1 MFRHIGRTA
10 LPRPAELRAR
20 SIFGS
25 AAVSSAAA
33 FLTSLL
39 KPVGICYALTVA
51 IALAAQRKLQ
61 YFPTAEKPGPA
72 SLAHPMFSSIEEH
85 EVRASDGTRCYLW
98 HWPAPALNDIPM
110 QPFYLREPQASA
122 AASTMAELRREHP
135 QFQGIDV
142 VQFHGN
148 AGSRMHRLAFMHLL
162 RDGLGCSVTVLDYRG
177 FGGSEGSPTEHGLI
191 ADGRAAYDWVRAR
204 QAADQRLS
212 STIPMANIV
221 DDSSPVDETGRY
233 SGRRHVVLWGESIGS
248 GVAVALLDEEIAKQ
262 PAPARAP
269 SDTSLVLEAGFS
281 SCVDLGAHAYPW
293 LPVRLGM
300 LDRFESEGRAR
311 RMAAALGND
320 DAASFASLALHG
332 DRDEIAP
339 LEFGQRLHDAL
350 PGGKRKRIVVLPQTG
365 HNDIA
370 FVDTARYLREIADF
384 FAAEVVA
391 RKERSADGSTRPQP

>member
-1 MFRHIGRTA
+1 MFGFLGRATP
-10 LPRPAELRAR
+10 PRPVELRAR
-20 SIFGS
+20 SFCGS

-39 KPVGICYALTVA
+39 KPVGMCYALTVA

-110 QPFYLREPQASA
+110 RPFYLMEPQAGA
-122 AASTMAELRREHP
+122 AASMMAELRREHP

-148 AGSRMHRLAFMHLL
+148 AGSRAHRLAFMHLL

-177 FGGSEGSPTEHGLI
+177 FGGSEGSPTERGLI

-212 STIPMANIV
+212 SSIPMA
-221 DDSSPVDETGRY
+221 D
-233 SGRRHVVLWGESIGS
+233 
-248 GVAVALLDEEIAKQ
+248 GVASSNSDVAK
-262 PAPARAP
+262 
-269 SDTSLVLEAGFS
+269 
-281 SCVDLGAHAYPW
+281 
-293 LPVRLGM
+293 
-300 LDRFESEGRAR
+300 
-311 RMAAALGND
+311 
-320 DAASFASLALHG
+320 
-332 DRDEIAP
+332 
-339 LEFGQRLHDAL
+339 
-350 PGGKRKRIVVLPQTG
+350 
-365 HNDIA
+365 
-370 FVDTARYLREIADF
+370 
-384 FAAEVVA
+384 
-391 RKERSADGSTRPQP
+391 

>member
-1 MFRHIGRTA
+1 MFGFLGRATP
-10 LPRPAELRAR
+10 PRPVELRAR
-20 SIFGS
+20 SFCGS

-39 KPVGICYALTVA
+39 KPVGMCYALTVA

-110 QPFYLREPQASA
+110 RPFYLMEPQAGA
-122 AASTMAELRREHP
+122 AASMMAELRREHP

-148 AGSRMHRLAFMHLL
+148 AGSRAHRLAFMHLL

-177 FGGSEGSPTEHGLI
+177 FGGSEGSPTERGLI

-212 STIPMANIV
+212 SSIPMADGVANGVTNIV
-221 DDSSPVDETGRY
+221 AD
-233 SGRRHVVLWGESIGS
+233 GRRHVVLWGESIGS

-281 SCVDLGAHAYPW
+281 SCVDLGVHAYPW

-300 LDRFESEGRAR
+300 LDRFYSEGRAR

-339 LEFGQRLHDAL
+339 LEFGRRLHDAL